1 MKNPVSASPAASLAP
16 GRWYVLLLL
25 TVVYAVNIADRFVM
39 STLIEPIKA
48 DLHLSDSAV
57 GFLTGVALAIFYV
70 TAGLPLSVLA
80 DRINRRNLLAVSL
93 AAWSLLTAVCGL
105 TRTFWQLMAA
115 RTLVGV
121 GEAGGVPPSQSLL
134 SDYFGWRHRAFA
146 LSIYSVGASVGSMLG
161 LTAGYVSEQWGWR
174 SAFLVLGLPGVLLA
188 GVLYATVKEPARGRL
203 DAAAADGPAGFFAML
218 KFTRHQPALLHGLA
232 GGTLF
237 TLWAW
242 GLLWW
247 SPSFLV
253 RSHHMSL
260 GAAGGALSLVHGIGG
275 TTLLLLTSVLMGRL
289 ANRDAR
295 AVPWFLAVVT
305 VIATVPS
312 IFAFTVDS
320 RPVALAMFWLFIPLS
335 YALFGPTFAL
345 AQNLV
350 PASMRAQS
358 VALLLFCAN
367 VANLIV
373 APQVVGIAS
382 DLLAPHYGTESLR
395 IALIPLTFVGFWA
408 AFHFWMCSRYMVA
421 GLARAGNAASISV
434 V

>member
-1 MKNPVSASPAASLAP
+1 MKAPNCIPPTVDLAP
-16 GRWYVLLLL
+16 GRWYVLFFL
-25 TVVYAVNIADRFVM
+25 TAVYALNIADRFVM

-57 GFLTGVALAIFYV
+57 GFLTGVSLAIFYV
-70 TAGLPLSVLA
+70 AAGLPLSVLA
-80 DRINRRNLLAVSL
+80 DRVNRRNMVAVSL
-93 AAWSLLTAVCGL
+93 AAWSLLTAACGL
-105 TRTFWQLMAA
+105 TRTFWQLMVA

-134 SDYFGWRHRAFA
+134 SDYFGWRYRAFA

-188 GVLYATVKEPARGRL
+188 GLLYATVREPVRGSL
-203 DAAAADGPAGFFAML
+203 DAAPMPRPAGFLPML
-218 KFTRHQPALLHGLA
+218 NFTRGQPALLHGLA

-247 SPSFLV
+247 TPSFLV

-260 GAAGGALSLVHGIGG
+260 GAAGGALSLVHGVGG
-275 TTLLLLTSVLMGRL
+275 TALLLLTSVVMSRFAG
-289 ANRDAR
+289 RDAR

-305 VIATVPS
+305 AVATVPS
-312 IFAFTVDS
+312 ILAFTAGS
-320 RPVALAMFWLFIPLS
+320 RAVSLAMFWLFIPLS

-395 IALIPLTFVGFWA
+395 TALIPLAFVGFWA
-408 AFHFWMCSRYMVA
+408 SFHFWMCSRHMVA
-421 GLARAGNAASISV
+421 GLARAGNAA
-434 V
+434 